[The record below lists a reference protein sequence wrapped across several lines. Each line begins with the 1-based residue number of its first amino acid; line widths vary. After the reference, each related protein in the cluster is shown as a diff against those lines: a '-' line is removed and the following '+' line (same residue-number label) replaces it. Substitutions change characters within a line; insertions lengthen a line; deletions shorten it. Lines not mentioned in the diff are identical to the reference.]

1 MDAADNRVDFAG
13 NYFADSYFA
22 GNCFVGSCFVDNY
35 DVDSSLADFAD
46 SEADADI

>member
-1 MDAADNRVDFAG
+1 MDAADNRVDFV
-13 NYFADSYFA
+13 DSYFVGNCFV